1 MPEPLFSEGGGGL
14 PCIEKHGCDAEPS
27 IGAIREGGG
36 LFCGILNEFGCM
48 DAIGPPPPPPMFT
61 FGGFG
66 LGGCFDTGGCFATG
80 GCFIITGFGGGGGGA
95 GVDGRV

>member
-14 PCIEKHGCDAEPS
+14 PCIEKQGCDAEPS

-48 DAIGPPPPPPMFT
+48 EAIGPPPPPPMFT

-66 LGGCFDTGGCFATG
+66 LGGCCATGGCFA
-80 GCFIITGFGGGGGGA
+80 TGFGGGGGGA